1 VQTEELNNL
10 RNEKMKLN
18 ARVIDLEGTVEKIG
32 KQNLL
37 IDELN
42 SEFYG
47 LNVHELG
54 KKINRRMF
62 EALQRIQTEHIKKM
76 QEFSKLVKG

>member
-1 VQTEELNNL
+1 
-10 RNEKMKLN
+10 MKLN